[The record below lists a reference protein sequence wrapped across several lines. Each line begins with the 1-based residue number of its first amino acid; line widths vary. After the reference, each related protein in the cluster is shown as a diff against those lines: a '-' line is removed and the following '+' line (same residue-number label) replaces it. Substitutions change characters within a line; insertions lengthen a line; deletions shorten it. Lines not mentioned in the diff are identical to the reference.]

1 MVIFNELAVL
11 IVLAIFQFAAI
22 FLTWKI
28 GRELG
33 HAKFWSFIIA
43 AFILIF
49 IRRIFSFLILFKVV
63 SYNQLISSFDALYL
77 PLIFWVFISIGMY
90 DLYERIKHTK
100 SHSSKKRRG
109 KKK

>member
-1 MVIFNELAVL
+1 MVEFSELAVL
-11 IVLAIFQFAAI
+11 IILAIFQFSAI

-28 GRELG
+28 GRVLG
-33 HAKFWSFIIA
+33 HTKFWNFIIV

-49 IRRIFSFLILFKVV
+49 IRRIFSFFVLFGAT
-63 SYNQLISSFDALYL
+63 SYNQLISLFDTLYL
-77 PLIFWVFISIGMY
+77 PLIFWVFISIGMF
-90 DLYERIKHTK
+90 DLYTRIKPK